1 MAMTANELKEHL
13 RGVIAYAIAPFQ
25 SDLSLDLA
33 GLNHNL
39 SFLLASGVHASGSG
53 GGVKHLHGLR
63 DGPLC
68 GRGRRSRPLRQ
79 DHAKGGG
86 LPRLHHVS
94 LAAYYDARR
103 RDSSELRRP
112 IRERV
117 APIYDL
123 QDKPG
128 CSASAIKEAMNLLGM
143 PAGRKA
149 EPSKSPSGG

>member
-1 MAMTANELKEHL
+1 MAMPANELKERL
-13 RGVIAYAIAPFQ
+13 RGVIAYAITPFQ
-25 SDLSLDLA
+25 SNLSLDLA

-53 GGVKHLHGLR
+53 GGVQHLHGLR

-68 GRGRRSRPLRQ
+68 GSGRRSRPLRQ

-86 LPRLHHVS
+86 PPRLHHVS
-94 LAAYYDARR
+94 LAAYDAARR
-103 RDSSELRRP
+103 RDSAELRRP

-117 APIYDL
+117 APIHDL
-123 QDKPG
+123 RDKPS
-128 CSASAIKEAMNLLGM
+128 CSAPAIKEAMNLLGM